1 MTRQYFIRAPD
12 PDRGES
18 LQTCPICRKET
29 KSGDKSCPGC
39 GYKFPKM
46 DRRSKLHRESL
57 ISFLR
62 SAESGTGKKSIFL
75 L

>member
-29 KSGDKSCPGC
+29 TKSDSSCPGC
-39 GYKFPKM
+39 GYKFPVQA
-46 DRRSKLHRESL
+46 RRSRLHHDPV
-57 ISFLR
+57 ISFPQFAD
-62 SAESGTGKKSIFL
+62 SDTGKEMIFL
-75 L
+75 